1 MKKAIICT
9 GVCVATFFAACTPT
23 EENKTETGKFPVTSP
38 LNMDTTYNS
47 EYVAEIQSLQ
57 HIEIHAKINGYIEKI
72 YVDEG
77 SPVKAGQT
85 LFSISNKEFNQE
97 LLKAKAMLK
106 SAIAEAK
113 TAELELQ
120 NVKTLSDKNI
130 VSKTEL
136 EKAEANFDAA
146 NARIDEAKANE
157 ASASINLSL
166 AEIKAPF
173 EGVINRIPFKTGSL
187 IDEGTL
193 LTTLSNNKEVFAY
206 FNVSEKEY
214 LGYTTQKENG
224 EKNNIT
230 LLLANGQAH
239 KYKGAIETIEG
250 EFDKNTG
257 NIAFRAKFPNPDLLL
272 KHGSSGK
279 VQLTNELKNA
289 LLIPQKATYEIQ
301 DKFYVFVVDAN
312 NIVKQR
318 NIVIRQRLPHLYVI
332 ESGLTANDKI
342 IYEGIQTVKEGYKIL
357 TEFISMKQVISHL
370 KTQLDV

>member
-1 MKKAIICT
+1 V
-9 GVCVATFFAACTPT
+9 GFAACTSP
-23 EENKTETGKFPVTSP
+23 EENKTEAGKFPVTSP
-38 LNMDTTYNS
+38 LSMDTTYTI

-57 HIEIHAKINGYIEKI
+57 NVEIRAKIKGYIEKI

-77 SPVKAGQT
+77 RPVKAGQT
-85 LFSISNKEFNQE
+85 LFSIGNKEFNQE

-136 EKAEANFDAA
+136 EKAQANLDAA

-157 ASASINLSL
+157 ATANINLSFS
-166 AEIKAPF
+166 EIKAPF
-173 EGVINRIPFKTGSL
+173 DGTINLIPFKTGSL

-193 LTTLSNNKEVFAY
+193 LTKLSNNKEVFAY

-214 LGYTTQKENG
+214 LGYTTQKENE

-239 KYKGAIETIEG
+239 KYKGAVETIEG
-250 EFDKNTG
+250 EFDRNTG

-279 VQLTNELKNA
+279 VQLTNDIKNA
-289 LLIPQKATYEIQ
+289 LIIPQKSTYEIQ

-312 NIVKQR
+312 NVVKQR
-318 NIVIRQRLPHLYVI
+318 NIVIKQRLPHLYVI
-332 ESGLTANDKI
+332 ESGLAASDKM
-342 IYEGIQTVKEGYKIL
+342 IYEGIQNVKEGDKIL
-357 TEFISMKQVISHL
+357 TEFISLKQVISQL
-370 KTQLDV
+370 KTQ